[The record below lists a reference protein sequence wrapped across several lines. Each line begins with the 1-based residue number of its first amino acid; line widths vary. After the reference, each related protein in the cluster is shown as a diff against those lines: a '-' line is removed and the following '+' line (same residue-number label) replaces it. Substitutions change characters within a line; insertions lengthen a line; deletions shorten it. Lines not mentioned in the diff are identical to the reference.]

1 MTRKKTSQ
9 HLSSGKTKIIATFKS
24 SRKGAIIGCEVIQGR
39 LEMGKNF
46 RIITAMGPAY
56 AGKISSLQIE
66 RKNVKLGKTGQQ
78 VGIKIPDW
86 GKGKVGDLVEC
97 FKTIQPSDNA
107 PRKPRS
113 GIFRLKS

>member
-9 HLSSGKTKIIATFKS
+9 HLSSGKAKIIATFKS
-24 SRKGAIIGCEVIQGR
+24 SRKGAIIGCEVTGGR

-56 AGKISSLQIE
+56 TGKISSLQIE
-66 RKNVKLGKTGQQ
+66 RKNVKPGKTGQQ

-86 GKGKVGDLVEC
+86 QKAKVGDLVEC
-97 FKTIQPSDNA
+97 FETIQASDEA
-107 PRKPRS
+107 TWKPRS
-113 GIFRLKS
+113 GIFHSKS